1 MRGLWVLLVL
11 LSTPCTALAESMLAC
26 TFETIPQVV
35 LTYPADK
42 AEPATLAVG
51 ARPPVT
57 LAAKGNGANLPD
69 IADLD
74 GYRFVFTASTRS
86 MEVQKDGKSLIIE
99 IGRCATIGGPEDA
112 APLTFAGG
120 GDAAAAIAQPV
131 PDKGKWQVTEDK
143 SQLDDSATV
152 VLTLASDNTIQ
163 GQFGSPGP
171 ATLLLRC
178 KENTTSVFL
187 VLNDQFLSDI
197 QGFGTVD
204 YRIDS
209 GKSGKVRM
217 QSSTDNKALGLWSGG
232 TAIPF
237 ATKLL
242 KGAKIVLRATPFNE
256 SPQEVTFDLTG
267 LPTAVEPLRKSCKW

>member
-1 MRGLWVLLVL
+1 MRGLWVLPVL
-11 LSTPCTALAESMLAC
+11 LLAPCTAWAESMLAC

-35 LTYPADK
+35 LTYPGDK
-42 AEPATLAVG
+42 TVPATLTVG
-51 ARPPVT
+51 ARPPVS
-57 LAAKGNGANLPD
+57 LAAKGDGTNLPD
-69 IADLD
+69 MADLD
-74 GYRFVFTASTRS
+74 GYHFVFTASTRT
-86 MEVQKDGKSLIIE
+86 MDVQKDGKSLIIE
-99 IGRCATIGGPEDA
+99 VGRCATIGGPENA
-112 APLTFAGG
+112 VPLTFAGG
-120 GDAAAAIAQPV
+120 GKAATAIAQLV

-163 GQFGSPGP
+163 GQFGTPGP

-178 KENTTSVFL
+178 KENTTAVIL
-187 VLNDQFLSDI
+187 VLNEQFLSDI

-204 YRIDS
+204 FRIDS
-209 GKSGKVRM
+209 GKAAKIRM

-232 TAIPF
+232 AAIPF

-242 KGAKIVLRATPFNE
+242 TGKKIVLRATPFNE

-267 LPTAVEPLRKSCKW
+267 LTAAIEPLRTACKW